1 MLALLLLLILGVLL
15 FGGLG
20 MFVTKAFF
28 IAFAVLLLLSVIS
41 GSTYLRRR

>member
-20 MFVTKAFF
+20 MVVAKAFL
-28 IAFAVLLLLSVIS
+28 IAFAVLLPLRVIS